1 MSYEMSEDSFRM
13 LKGVEVAAPDEHPG
27 TQEVKGLEPERRE
40 VRRLNQHNVFRESST
55 HAL

>member
-1 MSYEMSEDSFRM
+1 MSEDSFRM